1 MKSKTRDWVFQG
13 FLIALGVVLTRF
25 ASIRINIGGVEGI
38 RIGLGTL
45 PILIAGFGF
54 GPFAGTLVGALTDI
68 IGYLL
73 SPMGGPYFPQF
84 TLTTALRGTIA
95 GLFTLSPW
103 PSSLKTKI
111 FLAVFISEIGLG
123 LFLTPYFLHT
133 IFEIPWK
140 ILLLPRL
147 VAIPIQIA
155 IYSYTIFLLNHTP
168 MFTTLLAN
176 YREKNLS

>member
-1 MKSKTRDWVFQG
+1 MKSKTKDWVFQG
-13 FLIALGVVLTRF
+13 LLIALGVVLTRF

-45 PILIAGFGF
+45 PILIAGFMF
-54 GPFAGTLVGALTDI
+54 GPLPGTLVGALTDI

-73 SPMGGPYFPQF
+73 SPMGGPYFPHF

-95 GLFTLSPW
+95 GLFAYSRRPLSP
-103 PSSLKTKI
+103 KTKI
-111 FLAVFISEIGLG
+111 LSAILIAEIGVG

-133 IFEIPWK
+133 IFGIPWK

-147 VAIPIQIA
+147 VATPIQIA
-155 IYSYTIFLLNHTP
+155 IYTYTILLLNHTP
-168 MFTTLLAN
+168 LFTISLAN
-176 YREKNLS
+176 YQEKNLS